1 MGWFWKAIWVLVL
14 AALEF
19 LGTKYDWVKE
29 EIESKPRNDVM

>member
-1 MGWFWKAIWVLVL
+1 VVSCGMVLVL

-19 LGTKYDWVKE
+19 LGTEYDWVKE